1 MPWLFLLLAVAAFAV
16 ALNASSMALVVL
28 CLLAALACTVAWVL
42 GLLAQRMGNRAR
54 DDSMMLDPMEMKRLR
69 EQAEARR
76 AGDSTAGS
84 VAAAAA
90 GASTAQSASGGGES

>member
-54 DDSMMLDPMEMKRLR
+54 DDSMMLDPMAMKRLR
-69 EQAEARR
+69 EEAEARR
-76 AGDSTAGS
+76 AAESGDGAATA
-84 VAAAAA
+84 A
-90 GASTAQSASGGGES
+90 ASGGAAAQSVQGGADS